1 MLARSDSDHQRSV
14 FFVLA
19 IAGCLLALALLV
31 IGAAMGRARSVPSE
45 ARVRVV
51 AISGDVRARTASFL
65 PRRWRSL
72 AEHDRLSPNAHV
84 VTGLEAA
91 VELELGSGARIRLG
105 PQSAVIVRSMGEGDP
120 GKPALRVS
128 SGTVLVH
135 VLRDLM
141 RGRHFVVET
150 PTAVAGVRGTIF
162 DVRVTPEHTAISV
175 WEGVVEVTARAST
188 EAVLVSAGEEAVVD
202 VSAKAE
208 VGKVSIKQLWAPRQD
223 WLKTQSLWEKEQTGE
238 DHSQPQQSQGSPG
251 QEEPESARVPDQQPG
266 RDLKPRAERQPE
278 VQPEP
283 EQEPESEPEPEPEL
297 EPELEPEPKDPGSG
311 KRPPVGPIRQP
322 NHGATPK
329 PRSHVRLAPP
339 ARDSGGHP
347 GVARGL
353 AWAHRESR
361 GNSTREEQKGL
372 AIGRGNGSGKP
383 KLSHK

>member
-1 MLARSDSDHQRSV
+1 MLARLDSDHQRSV

-105 PQSAVIVRSMGEGDP
+105 PQSAVIVRSMGEGDS
-120 GKPALRVS
+120 GEPALRVS

-141 RGRHFVVET
+141 RGRHFAVET

-175 WEGVVEVTARAST
+175 WEGVVEVMARAST

-208 VGKVSIKQLWAPRQD
+208 VRKEPVSIKQLWAPRQD

-238 DHSQPQQSQGSPG
+238 DHSQPQQSLESPG
-251 QEEPESARVPDQQPG
+251 QEEPESARVPDPQPG

-283 EQEPESEPEPEPEL
+283 EQEPET
-297 EPELEPEPKDPGSG
+297 EPEPKDPGSG
-311 KRPPVGPIRQP
+311 KQPPAGSIRRP
-322 NHGATPK
+322 NYGATPK

-353 AWAHRESR
+353 DWTHKESR

-372 AIGRGNGSGKP
+372 AIGRGNGPGKP